1 MSSAALKRQLGFW
14 DSIAI
19 NIGIVIGVGIFRVP
33 SEVAKYVHSPEW
45 MITAWILG
53 GLISLT
59 GVLCYAE
66 LSSLFPRSGGTYI
79 FLREAYG
86 PRIGFLFGWMEFSV
100 LRAGSLAG
108 VAYVFSAYLK
118 NFVSIGP
125 GTEKAI
131 AISAIAAFTLL
142 NICGLRYGTGV
153 QNVLSVLKVCTLLGI
168 SVAIF
173 IFKREGLDLPVAENP
188 APMDHWWHLAPAL
201 IPVLWGYG
209 GWNEST
215 FMSGEFK
222 DTRWALPLSL
232 VTSII
237 IITGLYVLI
246 NIAYLSVLTPGAMLQ
261 TKSIASD
268 IFNAL
273 FGTPGR
279 LIISAAVLVS
289 ASGALNSC
297 ILTGARIPFAVGQ
310 DSAKL
315 SWLGNVHGT
324 LGTPVRAFLMNGG
337 WAIMLVLWGDF
348 EKLLFF
354 TGFAKWFFFT
364 LAGVSVFILRRKH
377 QGQNTFRMPGYPFVP
392 IFFTA
397 FALTLFITT
406 IMSEPRA
413 AFFGALLLL
422 LGLPVYWIL
431 HRDSLGGRA
440 S

>member
-1 MSSAALKRQLGFW
+1 MVSGGLKRQLGFW

-66 LSSLFPRSGGTYI
+66 LSSLFPRSGGTYV

-86 PRIGFLFGWMEFSV
+86 PQIGFLFGWMEFSV

-118 NFVSIGP
+118 NFISIGP

-142 NICGLRYGTGV
+142 NICGLHYGTRV
-153 QNVLSVLKVCTLLGI
+153 QNVLSVLKVLTLLGI
-168 SVAIF
+168 SFAIF
-173 IFKREGLDLPVAENP
+173 FFKRDGLDLPAAQSEAP
-188 APMDHWWHLAPAL
+188 ATHWWYLAPAL

-222 DTRWALPLSL
+222 DTQRALPLSL
-232 VTSII
+232 VMSIA

-246 NIAYLSVLTPGAMLQ
+246 NLAYLSVLSPQAMLQ
-261 TKSIASD
+261 TESIASD
-268 IFNAL
+268 IFKAL
-273 FGTPGR
+273 FGTPG
-279 LIISAAVLVS
+279 LLLISAAVLIS

-297 ILTGARIPFAVGQ
+297 ILTGARIPYAVGQ
-310 DSAKL
+310 DSVRLA
-315 SWLGNVHGT
+315 WLGHVHAR
-324 LGTPVRAFLMNGG
+324 LETPVRAFLMNGV
-337 WAIMLVLWGDF
+337 WAILLVLWGNF
-348 EKLLFF
+348 EELLFF
-354 TGFAKWFFFT
+354 TGFAKWLFFM
-364 LAGVSVFILRRKH
+364 LAGASVFILRRKH
-377 QGQNTFRMPGYPFVP
+377 PEKQNFQLPGYPFVP
-392 IFFTA
+392 IFFTG

-406 IMSEPRA
+406 IVSEPRA
-413 AFFGALLLL
+413 AMFGAFLLL
-422 LGLPVYWIL
+422 LGFPVYRFF
-431 HRDSLGGRA
+431 HRD
-440 S
+440 

>member
-1 MSSAALKRQLGFW
+1 MSSDSLKRQLGFW

-79 FLREAYG
+79 FLKETYG
-86 PRIGFLFGWMEFSV
+86 PKMGFLFGWMEFSV

-118 NFVSIGP
+118 NFIAIGP

-131 AISAIAAFTLL
+131 AVSAIAAFTLL

-153 QNVLSVLKVCTLLGI
+153 QNVLSVLKVLTLLGI
-168 SVAIF
+168 SGAIF
-173 IFKREGLDLPVAENP
+173 IFRREGLDLPAAETLEP
-188 APMDHWWHLAPAL
+188 VKDYWWYLAPAL

-222 DTRWALPLSL
+222 DTRRALPLSL
-232 VTSII
+232 VTSIA

-246 NIAYLSVLTPGAMLQ
+246 NIAYLSVLSPAEMLQ
-261 TKSIASD
+261 TQSIASD
-268 IFNAL
+268 IFKAL
-273 FGTPGR
+273 FGTPGL

-315 SWLGNVHGT
+315 SWLGHVHGT
-324 LGTPVRAFLMNGG
+324 LGTPVWAFTVNGV
-337 WAIMLVLWGDF
+337 WAILLVLWGNF
-348 EKLLFF
+348 EELLFF

-364 LAGVSVFILRRKH
+364 LAGASVFILRRKY
-377 QGQNTFRMPGYPFVP
+377 QGQDTFRLPGYPFVP
-392 IFFTA
+392 LFFTA

-406 IMSEPRA
+406 IVSEPRA
-413 AFFGALLLL
+413 ALFGAALLL
-422 LGLPVYWIL
+422 LGLPVYAL
-431 HRDSLGGRA
+431 VHRKQP
-440 S
+440 

>member
-1 MSSAALKRQLGFW
+1 MSSAVLKRQLGFW

-66 LSSLFPRSGGTYI
+66 LSSLFPRSGGTYV

-86 PRIGFLFGWMEFSV
+86 PKIGFLFGWMEFSV

-118 NFVSIGP
+118 NFISIGP
-125 GTEKAI
+125 DAEKMI
-131 AISAIAAFTLL
+131 AILAIAAFTLL

-168 SVAIF
+168 SAAIF
-173 IFKREGLDLPVAENP
+173 MFKRDGLDLPVAESLVKK
-188 APMDHWWHLAPAL
+188 DHWWYLAPAL

-232 VTSII
+232 VTSIL

-246 NIAYLSVLTPGAMLQ
+246 NIAYLSVLSPGAMLQ

-268 IFNAL
+268 VLYAL

-310 DSAKL
+310 DSVKL

-324 LGTPVRAFLMNGG
+324 LGTPVSAFLVNGA
-337 WAIMLVLWGDF
+337 WAILLVMWGNF
-348 EKLLFF
+348 EQLLFF

-364 LAGVSVFILRRKH
+364 LAGASIFILRRKH
-377 QGQNTFRMPGYPFVP
+377 QGQDTFRMPGYPFVP

-406 IMSEPRA
+406 IVSEPKA

-422 LGLPVYWIL
+422 LGLPIYAFVNGTGYKGD
-431 HRDSLGGRA
+431 R
-440 S
+440 